1 MTTNSSIHDNTAKR
15 AESESFNASAF
26 SISLTVKDLAA
37 SLAWYHDVLGFTID
51 RKIEREGKLRS
62 VSLKGGNARISINQD
77 DGAKGWDRIKGQ
89 GFSLNITT
97 EQNIDKIAN
106 RIKELGGVLDTE
118 PADMTWGVRLF
129 RLKDPDGYK
138 LAISSP
144 RPV

>member
-1 MTTNSSIHDNTAKR
+1 MTTNSPTTDNSGKR

-26 SISLTVKDLAA
+26 SISLTVKDLAT

-62 VSLKGGNARISINQD
+62 VALKAGNARISINQD

-89 GFSLNITT
+89 GFSLNIIT

-106 RIKELGGVLDTE
+106 RIKELGGILDTE
-118 PADMTWGVRLF
+118 PADMPWGARAF

-144 RPV
+144 RPA

>member
-1 MTTNSSIHDNTAKR
+1 MNTNSPTPDNSGKR
-15 AESESFNASAF
+15 AEDESFIANTC
-26 SISLTVKDLAA
+26 SISLTVKDLST
-37 SLAWYHDVLGFTID
+37 SLAWYNNVLGFTID

-144 RPV
+144 RPA